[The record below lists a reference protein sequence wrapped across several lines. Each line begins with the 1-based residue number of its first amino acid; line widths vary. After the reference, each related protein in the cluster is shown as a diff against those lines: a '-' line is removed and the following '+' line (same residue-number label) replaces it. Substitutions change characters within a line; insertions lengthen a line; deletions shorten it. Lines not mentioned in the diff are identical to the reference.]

1 MLNLLPLEKT
11 RVATAHPLSGAGW
24 LSRGLLPVFHS
35 TLPGGLLHAHLLW
48 GEPKASAKCSPASE
62 VAADA
67 ARRDN
72 TGVGGIATLSTAAG
86 FFLVIMVDTE
96 PSFLL
101 CVAVWSTFKWGLGIP
116 EKREPQSLQLF

>member
-1 MLNLLPLEKT
+1 MPT
-11 RVATAHPLSGAGW
+11 FPGAN
-24 LSRGLLPVFHS
+24 PK
-35 TLPGGLLHAHLLW
+35 HL
-48 GEPKASAKCSPASE
+48 KCSPASD

-72 TGVGGIATLSTAAG
+72 TGAGGIATLSTVAG
-86 FFLVIMVDTE
+86 FFLVITVDTE

-116 EKREPQSLQLF
+116 KKTMTPKPTVTLKKQEDRQHKI